1 MEPIEELNIEE
12 FNQQIKE
19 LEIQEIDPIEELEI
33 AEFTPIEFEQEVQQS
48 NGTEQIQVEEIN
60 EGEESIDLENL
71 LDRYVQLIREEEMQK
86 REPVLALAEEQKETE
101 QVQEIAEINT
111 GDAAVAQE
119 ENININEKV
128 TMSNI
133 IVKIENGR
141 LLYKAQLS
149 NGAEIKVYPCNENEG
164 QILEKDKEKKNEI
177 KESLINYALAEY
189 RMFDK
194 RVIKKIDPVVC
205 DILTKFAKQYNYE
218 AQSLVYSYAMSF
230 SNMDAEIE
238 AVPQITYNMYFTEN
252 SEMSKKEKE
261 VLSKICR
268 GARKNDKIEV
278 IGYNSIISKIKCA
291 IKKVLNTEKI
301 SALAEGTIKNG

>member
-1 MEPIEELNIEE
+1 M
-12 FNQQIKE
+12 
-19 LEIQEIDPIEELEI
+19 
-33 AEFTPIEFEQEVQQS
+33 
-48 NGTEQIQVEEIN
+48 EEIN

-177 KESLINYALAEY
+177 KESLINYALA
-189 RMFDK
+189 
-194 RVIKKIDPVVC
+194 
-205 DILTKFAKQYNYE
+205 
-218 AQSLVYSYAMSF
+218 
-230 SNMDAEIE
+230 
-238 AVPQITYNMYFTEN
+238 
-252 SEMSKKEKE
+252 
-261 VLSKICR
+261 
-268 GARKNDKIEV
+268 
-278 IGYNSIISKIKCA
+278 
-291 IKKVLNTEKI
+291 
-301 SALAEGTIKNG
+301 